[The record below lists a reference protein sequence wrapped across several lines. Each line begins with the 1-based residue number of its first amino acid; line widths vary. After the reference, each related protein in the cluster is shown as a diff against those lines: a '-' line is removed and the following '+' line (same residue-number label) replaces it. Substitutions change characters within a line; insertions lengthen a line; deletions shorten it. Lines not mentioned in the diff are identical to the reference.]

1 MVAIIGKKHVKAG
14 SASSTSVPHR
24 EVDTSC
30 TGCLRSGVAS
40 CVWCLRSG
48 VLRLVSCASGV
59 VFRFITCG
67 QHQKDFHR
75 SMQVGANADE
85 QRILKHIHSCFNK
98 MGVADLTVQIE
109 KDLAS

>member
-1 MVAIIGKKHVKAG
+1 MVAIMGEKHVKVG
-14 SASSTSVPHR
+14 SSSSTIVPHR

-40 CVWCLRSG
+40 CVWWLWFG
-48 VLRLVSCASGV
+48 VLRLVSCGSGL
-59 VFRFITCG
+59 VFRLITCG
-67 QHQKDFHR
+67 EHQKVFYC

-109 KDLAS
+109 KDSAS